1 MRKLK
6 LNELGRVSLEAYKAK
21 KKHPIVFVLDNI
33 RSHHN
38 VGSSFRTADA
48 LGIEKL
54 ILSGI
59 TPKPPHREIQKTAL
73 GATLSVEWLYEASIQ
88 DSLKQLKDEGYL
100 IIAVEQTDSSVMLN
114 DYQPSQ
120 DDKIALVFGN
130 EVNGVTDEALKLAD
144 IALEIPQY
152 GTKHSF
158 NISVSLGI
166 VGWDLLQKIKLL

>member
-1 MRKLK
+1 M
-6 LNELGRVSLEAYKAK
+6 
-21 KKHPIVFVLDNI
+21 
-33 RSHHN
+33 
-38 VGSSFRTADA
+38 
-48 LGIEKL
+48 
-54 ILSGI
+54 
-59 TPKPPHREIQKTAL
+59 
-73 GATLSVEWLYEASIQ
+73 YEASIQ

-120 DDKIALVFGN
+120 YDKIALVFGN

>member
-73 GATLSVEWLYEASIQ
+73 GATLSVEWLYEI
-88 DSLKQLKDEGYL
+88 
-100 IIAVEQTDSSVMLN
+100 
-114 DYQPSQ
+114 
-120 DDKIALVFGN
+120 
-130 EVNGVTDEALKLAD
+130 
-144 IALEIPQY
+144 
-152 GTKHSF
+152 
-158 NISVSLGI
+158 
-166 VGWDLLQKIKLL
+166 